1 MSSDERRT
9 AYLALLEAERK
20 LELAGLNE
28 EAAAVRKL
36 RLKLFRA

>member
-1 MSSDERRT
+1 MSRDEKRT
-9 AYLALLEAERK
+9 AYLVLLEAERK

-28 EAAAVRKL
+28 EAAAVRAI